1 MQNNIYNVYNG
12 NKPLKLIAMT
22 AIPPG
27 IKGPELRKA
36 LRESLN
42 NTLPARFHDQI
53 PKNAATVP
61 EVIQWVKSWFVENRK
76 SSTAI
81 TNSIKRLGW
90 DDTYLWT
97 PEESRIQKDL
107 QSIGFSMAYSK
118 TLARDIVAARAQFDD
133 RRWVITMV
141 TTIVSFFQIRILS
154 FSGFDL
160 LQVKLFLLVAVL
172 LSLLYLGYRRLLNQW
187 E

>member
-1 MQNNIYNVYNG
+1 
-12 NKPLKLIAMT
+12 MT
-22 AIPPG
+22 VIPPG

-36 LRESLN
+36 LLESLN
-42 NTLPARFHDQI
+42 NTLPARFYDQI
-53 PKNAATVP
+53 PNNAATAP
-61 EVIQWVKSWFVENRK
+61 EVIQWVKSWFVEKRN

-81 TNSIKRLGW
+81 ANSIKRLGW

-97 PEESRIQKDL
+97 AGECRIQKDL
-107 QSIGFSMAYSK
+107 QSIGFSKAYSK

-133 RRWVITMV
+133 RTWVATMV

-154 FSGFDL
+154 FSYFDL
-160 LQVKLFLLVAVL
+160 LQVKLFLLAAVL
-172 LSLLYLGYRRLLNQW
+172 LALLYLGYHRLLNQW